1 MKATA
6 RQDDK
11 TAGSAFET
19 SGVWV
24 GFAAVVLIPVAYLD
38 GIYRFALL
46 PQVLA
51 LLGVSLWGVGAW
63 LWNGGATWKR
73 SPLVLPLAAFLLAEA
88 ISLFASTNR
97 VASLLPITVHAGF
110 AFFLLVLLNGLKPDV
125 FRRVLKTAGGVSAV
139 LSVLGVAQYM
149 GWGREWIPTAGL
161 PSATFG
167 HRNIAAAYL
176 VGMLPL
182 VFWAWAGAKQM
193 RGMLLWGV
201 ALGLDGAFLAATR
214 SRGAWIGLGGAL
226 LGAALMAVWRRRGKV
241 AGDSDSCDMAGRTG
255 VLPRA
260 ASLGVALALTV
271 ALAVV
276 PADIGKGE
284 GEAMWEGKR
293 SVGEA
298 LSSVIEAG
306 GDKGR
311 LTLWHRTLEIIL
323 SRPIMG
329 VGAGNWRLVYP
340 AYAQGDMVDRH
351 TVPHRPHNDLLWIW
365 AETGTIGLGFYLYLL
380 WTAARMGFRLFCSG
394 RNRLL
399 AGALLCSMLAAV
411 VNSLFSFPRE
421 FPSAW
426 MPFYLSL
433 AGIGVLDRPS
443 QHSRRGSFL
452 AVLCGGAVL
461 LALGIWVTARQIGF
475 DRHALALR
483 LADAESRWQDVIREG
498 DRALAWGTFDEE
510 VYLIRGRAYAALGA
524 FPKALG
530 DYRLGL
536 AYHPNSAGLWNGLG
550 NALRAV
556 GKRDEA
562 FDAYRRALELN
573 PGWGAVY
580 SNIGTLYA
588 TSGALDS
595 ALVAYQ
601 RAVTLQSDLA
611 DSYANLSLVY
621 RKMGDL
627 PRALDAANLA
637 LKRDPYNLEGLNAL
651 GNACLTAEYFDAAA
665 SAFARALSVDSSRV
679 EVYYNLG
686 RAHDCR
692 GDSRRAIAAYEAF
705 LGRWEGGDNPYVQ
718 VARRRIEVLKTGS
731 NR

>member
-1 MKATA
+1 M
-6 RQDDK
+6 
-11 TAGSAFET
+11 GY
-19 SGVWV
+19 
-24 GFAAVVLIPVAYLD
+24 AAVVLIPVAYLD

-63 LWNGGATWKR
+63 LWQGDATWKR
-73 SPLVLPLAAFLLAEA
+73 SPLVLPVAAFLLAEA
-88 ISLFASTNR
+88 VSLFAATNR
-97 VASLLPITVHAGF
+97 VASLLPIAVHAGF
-110 AFFLLVLLNGLKPDV
+110 VFLLLVLLNGLKPDA
-125 FRRVLKTAGGVSAV
+125 FRRILKTAGGVSAV
-139 LSVLGVAQYM
+139 LSVVGVAQYM

-182 VFWAWAGAKQM
+182 VFWAWADAKQM
-193 RGMLLWGV
+193 RGMLLWGI

-226 LGAALMAVWRRRGKV
+226 AGAALMAVWRRWGRV
-241 AGDSDSCDMAGRTG
+241 AKDGDSCGIAERPGA
-255 VLPRA
+255 LPRA
-260 ASLGVALALTV
+260 ASLGVALALTA

-293 SVGEA
+293 SMGEA
-298 LSSVIEAG
+298 LSSVVKTG

-323 SRPIMG
+323 SRPIIG

-351 TVPHRPHNDLLWIW
+351 TAPHRPHNDLLWIW
-365 AETGTIGLGFYLYLL
+365 AETGTIGLGLYVYLL
-380 WTAARMGFRLFCSG
+380 WTAARMGLRSFCSG

-399 AGALLCSMLAAV
+399 AGALLCSMLAGV
-411 VNSLFSFPRE
+411 VNSLFGFPRE
-421 FPSAW
+421 FPAAW

-433 AGIGVLDRPS
+433 AGIGALDRPS
-443 QHSRRGSFL
+443 PHSRRGSIL
-452 AVLCGGAVL
+452 TVLFGGAVL
-461 LALGIWVTARQIGF
+461 LAVGIWVTARQIGF

-483 LADAESRWQDVIREG
+483 LAHAASRWEDVVREG
-498 DRALAWGTFDEE
+498 DLALAWGAFDEE
-510 VYLIRGRAYAALGA
+510 VYLIRGRAHTALGA
-524 FPKALG
+524 FPRALE

-556 GKRDEA
+556 GRRDEA
-562 FDAYRRALELN
+562 FGAYHRALGLN
-573 PGWGAVY
+573 PGWGAVH

-595 ALVAYQ
+595 ARVAYQ
-601 RAVTLQSDLA
+601 RAVTLQPDLA

-637 LKRDPYNLEGLNAL
+637 LKRDPDNLEGLNAL
-651 GNACLTAEYFDAAA
+651 GNACLTAGYVDAAA
-665 SAFARALSVDSSRV
+665 SAFARALSVDSSRA

-686 RAHDCR
+686 RAHDRR
-692 GDSRRAIAAYEAF
+692 GDSKRAIAAYGAF
-705 LGRWEGGDNPYVQ
+705 LRRWEGGDNPYVQ
-718 VARRRIEVLKTGS
+718 TALRRIEVLRSGP
-731 NR
+731 NP